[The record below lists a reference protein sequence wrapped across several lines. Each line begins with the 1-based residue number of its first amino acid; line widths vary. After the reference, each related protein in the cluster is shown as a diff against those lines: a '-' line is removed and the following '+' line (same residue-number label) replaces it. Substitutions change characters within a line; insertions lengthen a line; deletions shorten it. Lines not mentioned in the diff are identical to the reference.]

1 MSNKSYLCTGTVEF
15 FVHKGES
22 YVSAHYT
29 WTLNKTWKDGLPWQ
43 SSGEDSTL
51 PVQGCRGVGLIPGDG
66 TNKWL
71 SGKESTCQC
80 RRCKRHRINSWVGN
94 TPWRRKWQ
102 PTRAFLPGNFHGQRS
117 LAGYSPWSC
126 KEWNMTVHA
135 HTVQGTKILH
145 AAWCSKKKKKKTG
158 KQKVDNVHS

>member
-1 MSNKSYLCTGTVEF
+1 MEGWASL
-15 FVHKGES
+15 
-22 YVSAHYT
+22 AAQ
-29 WTLNKTWKDGLPWQ
+29 WKTPHFQ
-43 SSGEDSTL
+43 
-51 PVQGCRGVGLIPGDG
+51 CRDAGGVGLIPGDG
-66 TNKWL
+66 TNKRL

-145 AAWCSKKKKKKTG
+145 AARCSQKKIFFSFVSLSSFLDHTIPA
-158 KQKVDNVHS
+158 NLFPPLFLYFNFA